1 MKAAC
6 TVWSGGKLG
15 DYIKELPIAI
25 QGLMIGSVMQFAAI
39 SILLGIGSYEDIK
52 TREIP
57 NWISVIIAMTA
68 VINFRLENLLGLIVA
83 VIFFSVALA
92 TGKIG
97 GGDVKLIAALSIVC
111 GLWGSFA
118 LLLFAQISMLI
129 FYGVSVIVQKL
140 RGRTADK
147 SLPFVPFIFIGY
159 LVTKIFF

>member
-1 MKAAC
+1 
-6 TVWSGGKLG
+6 
-15 DYIKELPIAI
+15 
-25 QGLMIGSVMQFAAI
+25 MIGSVVQFATVT
-39 SILLGIGSYEDIK
+39 ILLGIGSVMDIR

-57 NWISVIIAMTA
+57 NWISLGVLLAAFLDFNIQ
-68 VINFRLENLLGLIVA
+68 NLWGIIVA

-97 GGDVKLIAALSIVC
+97 GGDVKLIVALSVVC

-118 LLLFAQISMLI
+118 LLLFAQTAMLV

-147 SLPFVPFIFIGY
+147 SMPFVPFIFIGY
-159 LVTKIFF
+159 LASRLIF

>member
-1 MKAAC
+1 
-6 TVWSGGKLG
+6 
-15 DYIKELPIAI
+15 
-25 QGLMIGSVMQFAAI
+25 MIGSVMQFAAI
-39 SILLGIGSYEDIK
+39 SILLGIGTFLDIK

-57 NWISVIIAMTA
+57 NWINVIIAMTA
-68 VINFRLENLLGLIVA
+68 VINFRLENLWGLIVA

-97 GGDVKLIAALSIVC
+97 GGDVKLIAALSVVC

-129 FYGVSVIVQKL
+129 FYAGSCIFCKIN
-140 RGRTADK
+140 GKTAEK

>member
-1 MKAAC
+1 
-6 TVWSGGKLG
+6 
-15 DYIKELPIAI
+15 
-25 QGLMIGSVMQFAAI
+25 MIGSVMQFAAI
-39 SILLGIGSYEDIK
+39 SILLGIGSYMDIK

-57 NWISVIIAMTA
+57 NWISVIVAMTA
-68 VINFRLENLLGLIVA
+68 IINFRLENLWGIIVA

-111 GLWGSFA
+111 GLWGSFM

-129 FYGVSVIVQKL
+129 FYGVSVIIQKL
-140 RGRTADK
+140 CGRTADK
-147 SLPFVPFIFIGY
+147 ALPFVPFIFIGY

>member
-1 MKAAC
+1 
-6 TVWSGGKLG
+6 
-15 DYIKELPIAI
+15 
-25 QGLMIGSVMQFAAI
+25 MIGSVMQFAAI
-39 SILLGIGSYEDIK
+39 STLLCIGSYKDIK

-57 NWISVIIAMTA
+57 NRISVIVAMTA
-68 VINFRLENLLGLIVA
+68 VINFRLENLWGIIVA

-97 GGDVKLIAALSIVC
+97 GGDVKLIAALSVVC

-129 FYGVSVIVQKL
+129 FYGVSVVVQKL
-140 RGRTADK
+140 RGRTASK

-159 LVTKIFF
+159 LVSKLFF

>member
-1 MKAAC
+1 MN
-6 TVWSGGKLG
+6 
-15 DYIKELPIAI
+15 
-25 QGLMIGSVMQFAAI
+25 GSVMQFAAI
-39 SILLGIGSYEDIK
+39 SILLGIGTFLDIK

-57 NWISVIIAMTA
+57 NWISVIVAMTA
-68 VINFRLENLLGLIVA
+68 VINFRLDNLWGLIVA

-97 GGDVKLIAALSIVC
+97 GGDVKLIAALSVVC

-129 FYGVSVIVQKL
+129 FYGVSVVVQKL

>member
-1 MKAAC
+1 MAM
-6 TVWSGGKLG
+6 L
-15 DYIKELPIAI
+15 
-25 QGLMIGSVMQFAAI
+25 QFVAVAV
-39 SILLGIGSYEDIK
+39 LLGIGSVMDIR

-57 NWISVIIAMTA
+57 NWISVAVLITA
-68 VINFRLENLLGLIVA
+68 ALNFNLENLWGLIVA

-92 TGKIG
+92 TEKIG
-97 GGDVKLIAALSIVC
+97 GGDVKLIAALSVVC

-147 SLPFVPFIFIGY
+147 ALPFVPFIFIGY
-159 LVTKIFF
+159 LASKLIF

>member
-1 MKAAC
+1 
-6 TVWSGGKLG
+6 
-15 DYIKELPIAI
+15 
-25 QGLMIGSVMQFAAI
+25 MIGSVMQFAAI
-39 SILLGIGSYEDIK
+39 FILLGIGSYMDIK

-57 NWISVIIAMTA
+57 NWISVIVAMTA
-68 VINFRLENLLGLIVA
+68 VINFRLDNLWGLIVA

-97 GGDVKLIAALSIVC
+97 GGDVKLIAALSVVC

-129 FYGVSVIVQKL
+129 FYAGNYIFCKIN
-140 RGRTADK
+140 GKTADK

>member
-1 MKAAC
+1 
-6 TVWSGGKLG
+6 
-15 DYIKELPIAI
+15 
-25 QGLMIGSVMQFAAI
+25 MIGSVMQFAAI
-39 SILLGIGSYEDIK
+39 FILLCIGSYMDIK

-57 NWISVIIAMTA
+57 NWISVGVLISAF
-68 VINFRLENLLGLIVA
+68 FRFNIQNLWGIIVA

-97 GGDVKLIAALSIVC
+97 GGDVKLIAALSVVC

-147 SLPFVPFIFIGY
+147 SLPFVPFITFGY
-159 LVTKIFF
+159 VLTTILF

>member
-1 MKAAC
+1 MN
-6 TVWSGGKLG
+6 
-15 DYIKELPIAI
+15 
-25 QGLMIGSVMQFAAI
+25 GSVMQFAAI
-39 SILLGIGSYEDIK
+39 SILLGIGTFLDKK

-68 VINFRLENLLGLIVA
+68 VINFRLENLWGLIVA

-97 GGDVKLIAALSIVC
+97 GGDVKLIAALSVVC

-129 FYGVSVIVQKL
+129 FYAGNCIFRKIN
-140 RGRTADK
+140 GGTASK

-159 LVTKIFF
+159 LASKLIF

>member
-1 MKAAC
+1 
-6 TVWSGGKLG
+6 
-15 DYIKELPIAI
+15 
-25 QGLMIGSVMQFAAI
+25 MIGSVVQFAVVA
-39 SILLGIGSYEDIK
+39 ILLGIGSVMDIK
-52 TREIP
+52 TREIS
-57 NWISVIIAMTA
+57 NWISLGVLFAAFLDFNIQ
-68 VINFRLENLLGLIVA
+68 NLWGIIVA

-97 GGDVKLIAALSIVC
+97 GGDVKLIAALSVVC

-118 LLLFAQISMLI
+118 LLLFAQTDMLV

-159 LVTKIFF
+159 LASRLIF

>member
-1 MKAAC
+1 
-6 TVWSGGKLG
+6 
-15 DYIKELPIAI
+15 
-25 QGLMIGSVMQFAAI
+25 MIGSVMQFAAI
-39 SILLGIGSYEDIK
+39 VILLGIGSVMDIR

-57 NWISVIIAMTA
+57 NWISIVVALSAIM
-68 VINFRLENLLGLIVA
+68 NFRLENLWGLIVA
-83 VIFFSVALA
+83 IIFFSVALA

-97 GGDVKLIAALSIVC
+97 GGDVKLIAALSMVC

-159 LVTKIFF
+159 LASKLIF

>member
-1 MKAAC
+1 
-6 TVWSGGKLG
+6 
-15 DYIKELPIAI
+15 
-25 QGLMIGSVMQFAAI
+25 MIGSVMQFAAI
-39 SILLGIGSYEDIK
+39 SILLGIGSYMDIK

-57 NWISVIIAMTA
+57 NWISVIVAMTA
-68 VINFRLENLLGLIVA
+68 VINFRLENLWGLIVS

-118 LLLFAQISMLI
+118 LLLFAQIAMLI
-129 FYGVSVIVQKL
+129 FYAGNCIFRKIN
-140 RGRTADK
+140 GGTASK

-159 LVTKIFF
+159 LASKLIF

>member
-1 MKAAC
+1 
-6 TVWSGGKLG
+6 
-15 DYIKELPIAI
+15 
-25 QGLMIGSVMQFAAI
+25 MIGSVMQFAAI
-39 SILLGIGSYEDIK
+39 SILLCIGSYKDIK

-57 NWISVIIAMTA
+57 NWISVIVSLTA
-68 VINFRLENLLGLIVA
+68 VINFRLENLCGLIVA

-129 FYGVSVIVQKL
+129 FYAGNCIFRKIN
-140 RGRTADK
+140 GGTASK
-147 SLPFVPFIFIGY
+147 SLPFVPFITFGY
-159 LVTKIFF
+159 VLTAIFF

>member
-1 MKAAC
+1 
-6 TVWSGGKLG
+6 
-15 DYIKELPIAI
+15 
-25 QGLMIGSVMQFAAI
+25 MIGSVVQFAAI
-39 SILLGIGSYEDIK
+39 SILLGIGSVLDIK

-57 NWISVIIAMTA
+57 NWISVFIAATA
-68 VINFRLENLLGLIVA
+68 VINFQLENLWGIIVA

-97 GGDVKLIAALSIVC
+97 GGDVKLIAALSVVC
-111 GLWGSFA
+111 GLWGSFS

-129 FYGVSVIVQKL
+129 FYAGNYIFCKIN
-140 RGRTADK
+140 GKTADK